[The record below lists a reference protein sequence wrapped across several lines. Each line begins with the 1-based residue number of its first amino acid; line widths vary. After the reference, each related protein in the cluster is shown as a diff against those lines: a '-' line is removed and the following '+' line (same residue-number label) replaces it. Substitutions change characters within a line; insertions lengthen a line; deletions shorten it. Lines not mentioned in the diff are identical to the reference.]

1 MVRKPGKMYRQIKGM
16 AYCRKEY
23 MGGIP
28 ALRIVRF
35 DIGVKADVFPVKL
48 TLIAKEQCQIRHTA
62 MEAARVAATR
72 WMEKTAGASNFH
84 LKVRVYPHVVLRE
97 HKTATGAGADR
108 ISEGMSHAFGT
119 AVGTAARV
127 QPGYQIISIW
137 TATEFIDIAKRALIR
152 AGQKLPTPISIIVEK
167 NEKFKAS

>member
-35 DIGVKADVFPVKL
+35 DIGSNPDTFPVKL
-48 TLIAKEQCQIRHTA
+48 TLVVKEQCQIRHTA
-62 MEAARVAATR
+62 LEAARIAATR
-72 WMEKTAGASNFH
+72 WMEKMTGGTGFH

-97 HKTATGAGADR
+97 HKIATGAGADR
-108 ISEGMSHAFGT
+108 ISEGMSHAFGS

-127 QPGYQIISIW
+127 QPGYQIMTIW
-137 TATEFIDIAKRALIR
+137 TANEFVDVAKKALVR
-152 AGQKLPTPISIIVEK
+152 AGQKIPTPISIIVEK
-167 NEKFKAS
+167 NERFKSS